1 VLCVRHLS
9 RLADALNVRPAE
21 HHGDAPIGGGIFSGI
36 THAFRSGYL
45 ANTVIFMLLFAVT
58 STFIYFQQASIV
70 SQTFTSRGAQTAFF
84 ARVDLTVNIVTLV
97 IELFLTARIVRWVG
111 VGAALALLPLI
122 TIAAFGTLALLP
134 TAAALAAVQVVRRSS
149 DYAVARPMREVLYTV
164 VSRED
169 RYKAKN
175 FIDTVVYRAGDQIGA
190 WTFTLLTG
198 VGLGIP
204 EVAAAGAALGVL
216 WLLNGLWLGRRQEK
230 LAKRA
235 AE

>member
-1 VLCVRHLS
+1 
-9 RLADALNVRPAE
+9 
-21 HHGDAPIGGGIFSGI
+21 
-36 THAFRSGYL
+36 
-45 ANTVIFMLLFAVT
+45 
-58 STFIYFQQASIV
+58 
-70 SQTFTSRGAQTAFF
+70 
-84 ARVDLTVNIVTLV
+84 
-97 IELFLTARIVRWVG
+97 
-111 VGAALALLPLI
+111 
-122 TIAAFGTLALLP
+122 
-134 TAAALAAVQVVRRSS
+134 VQVVRRSS

-204 EVAAAGAALGVL
+204 EVAAAGAALWVL
-216 WLLNGLWLGRRQEK
+216 WLLNGLWLGRRQER
-230 LAKRA
+230 LAERA